1 MGMVRG
7 LAKALGKVVFS
18 VALTLAIVAV
28 GLAEFTSHDSIVALL
43 QSVLGPQ
50 LAESM
55 RSGSAGMSADEA
67 REVIAGLCEGK
78 DSMQG
83 PSFDLGQFGGG
94 GGLNVSV
101 DCAELKAAT
110 ANATD
115 VTGVVG
121 TMLVEAVV
129 DGIYYSEYSCD
140 FVDCL
145 RQGRLLVVMSEKGN
159 QFFASVRT
167 LLIAASAAS
176 AVVIIAS
183 CESWPERLK
192 ALGVPMLFV
201 GVSYVILTFGKG
213 YVLSTLPAD
222 AQSGLAAAGIDI
234 GTIVGKAIE
243 PMMGMLLALFVA
255 GAVLTVAGYIMAA
268 REAEPAQK
276 NENRG

>member
-176 AVVIIAS
+176 AVLIIAS

>member
-18 VALTLAIVAV
+18 VALTLTIVAI
-28 GLAEFTSHDSIVALL
+28 GLAEFTSHDNIVALL

-50 LAESM
+50 LAESI
-55 RSGSAGMSADEA
+55 RSGSTSMTADEA
-67 REVIAGLCEGK
+67 REVVEELCEGK
-78 DSMQG
+78 DYMQG

-94 GGLNVSV
+94 GSLNVSV
-101 DCAELKAAT
+101 DCARLKAAT

-115 VTGVVG
+115 VPGVIG
-121 TMLVEAVV
+121 AMLVESVA
-129 DGIYYSEYSCD
+129 DGIYYSDYSCD
-140 FVDCL
+140 FVSCL
-145 RQGRLLVVMSEKGN
+145 RQGRLLVMMSGKGHE
-159 QFFASVRT
+159 FFASART
-167 LLIAASAAS
+167 LLIAASAAG
-176 AVVIIAS
+176 VVLIVAS

-213 YVLSTLPAD
+213 YMLSALPAD

-234 GTIVGKAIE
+234 GTIVGKAVE

-255 GAVLTVAGYIMAA
+255 GAVLTVAGHVMAA
-268 REAEPAQK
+268 GESEPGQK
-276 NENRG
+276 NGKRV